1 MQFIALFLDI
11 SKAITF
17 WWKNAN
23 VSRTQDRE
31 SSPRRMGKQFYCA
44 LVDFKFSPNSGGG
57 GGVLRNGGLEFS
69 TLFLGVKKDK
79 VSQSLFAYQV
89 KFNFSI
95 KNIFS
100 KEYCDIKDTLIC
112 KVNSNLKLP

>member
-1 MQFIALFLDI
+1 MLMSAELKTGNPPPGGWGSNFIVP
-11 SKAITF
+11 
-17 WWKNAN
+17 WWTLNFHLTLE
-23 VSRTQDRE
+23 V
-31 SSPRRMGKQFYCA
+31 
-44 LVDFKFSPNSGGG
+44 GG

>member
-1 MQFIALFLDI
+1 MQFKALFLDI

-23 VSRTQDRE
+23 GSRTQDKE
-31 SSPRRMGKQFYCA
+31 SSPRRMGEQFYCA
-44 LVDFKFSPNSGGG
+44 LLDFKFSPNSGGG
-57 GGVLRNGGLEFS
+57 GVVMLRNGGLKF
-69 TLFLGVKKDK
+69 FWGVKKDK

-100 KEYCDIKDTLIC
+100 KEYCDIKNTLIC
-112 KVNSNLKLP
+112 KVDSNLKLP